1 MKLIIAIIQPEE
13 LPQIKEELIKK
24 SDLPASPPEQPTPL
38 PISQSS
44 NNVVVRKTD
53 PIPTDPIE
61 QPTVP
66 EPKPLKEIK
75 PPSEIQTEK
84 LDFIKAPVSKDD
96 EQNSTKEKGSLFN
109 RLFKR
114 K

>member
-1 MKLIIAIIQPEE
+1 M
-13 LPQIKEELIKK
+13 
-24 SDLPASPPEQPTPL
+24 
-38 PISQSS
+38 
-44 NNVVVRKTD
+44 D
-53 PIPTDPIE
+53 PILIDTIE

-66 EPKPLKEIK
+66 EPMPVEETK

-84 LDFIKAPVSKDD
+84 LDFIKAPVSKVD